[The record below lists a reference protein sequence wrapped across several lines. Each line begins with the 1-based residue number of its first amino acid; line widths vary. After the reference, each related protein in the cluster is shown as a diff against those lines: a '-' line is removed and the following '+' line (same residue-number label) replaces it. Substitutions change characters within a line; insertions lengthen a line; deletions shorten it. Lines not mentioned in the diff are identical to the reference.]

1 VRIIGEPIWAGRSP
15 DEYAVAAQHEAMI
28 NLACR
33 GRAATILCPYNAA
46 ALSAGTIAEAEQTH
60 PIMVADGRRSSSRRY
75 DPHHVVRAHNRP
87 LCEPPPGATSTFF
100 EATDLVEV
108 RAVVAGR
115 GAAGGLGKD
124 RIEDLKRAVN
134 EIATNSIVHGGGSG
148 TLRTWVTPDRV
159 VCEVRDFGWLRD
171 PLAGRLRPSPTSPG
185 GRGLVLAHYL
195 ADLVQVYSCETG
207 TTTRLHV
214 WR

>member
-1 VRIIGEPIWAGRSP
+1 
-15 DEYAVAAQHEAMI
+15 
-28 NLACR
+28 
-33 GRAATILCPYNAA
+33 
-46 ALSAGTIAEAEQTH
+46 
-60 PIMVADGRRSSSRRY
+60 
-75 DPHHVVRAHNRP
+75 
-87 LCEPPPGATSTFF
+87 
-100 EATDLVEV
+100 
-108 RAVVAGR
+108 
-115 GAAGGLGKD
+115 
-124 RIEDLKRAVN
+124 
-134 EIATNSIVHGGGSG
+134 VHGGGSG